1 MKVLY
6 ALMNGWL
13 MNFDWNRARA
23 FLATADHG
31 SFSAAARVLG
41 VAQPTVGRQVAAFEE
56 ELGVTL
62 FERVGRGLQLT
73 PTGLDLAEHVRAMN
87 DAALSVSLTAAG
99 QSASLKGVVCIAA
112 SEVIAFYFL
121 PQIIA
126 RIRSEH
132 PGIEVE
138 IVASNQASDL
148 RRREADIALRNF
160 RPKDPELIARKLKG
174 GFGRLYASP
183 GYLAGIGNPTSL
195 ADLSRAS
202 FFGFDRTD
210 TMVEGFKR
218 IGLQLSSANF
228 PIVTGNHL
236 LQWELCKQGL
246 GICIIMEAVGD
257 AEPRVQRVLDEVQP
271 WPVPL
276 WLTSHRELRNNR
288 RMRVVFDLLVEGL
301 NG

>member
-1 MKVLY
+1 
-6 ALMNGWL
+6 

-31 SFSAAARVLG
+31 SFSAAARTLG

-73 PTGLDLAEHVRAMN
+73 PAGLDLAQHVRAMN
-87 DAALSVSLTAAG
+87 DAAASVSLAAAG
-99 QSASLKGVVCIAA
+99 QSTSLEGIVCIAA
-112 SEVIAFYFL
+112 SEVLAMYFL
-121 PQIIA
+121 PRIIA

-138 IVASNQASDL
+138 IVASNQTSDL

-160 RPKDPELIARKLKG
+160 RPKDPDLLARMLKG
-174 GFGRLYASP
+174 RLGRLYASP
-183 GYLAGIGNPTSL
+183 AYLASIGNPTSIE
-195 ADLSRAS
+195 DLSRAS
-202 FFGFDRTD
+202 FFGFDRTSV
-210 TMVEGFKR
+210 MVEGFKQ
-218 IGLQLSSANF
+218 IGLQLTSANF

-246 GICIIMEAVGD
+246 GICIILETVGD
-257 AEPRVQRVLDEVQP
+257 AEPGVRRVLDELPP
-271 WPVPL
+271 WPVPM
-276 WLTSHRELRNNR
+276 WLTSHRELRTNP
-288 RMRVVFDLLVEGL
+288 RMRVVFELLAEGL
-301 NG
+301 DG